1 MDPMKME
8 DVEMPSL
15 RESLQKD
22 IDALDEYFGK
32 IEGNDKRHLNAMM
45 SWSNVREAAIS
56 FTEVFDKIKKMKK
69 IEGESD
75 Q

>member
-22 IDALDEYFGK
+22 IDALDEYLGK
-32 IEGNDKRHLNAMM
+32 IQGNDRRDLNAMN

>member
-32 IEGNDKRHLNAMM
+32 IEGN
-45 SWSNVREAAIS
+45 VREAAIS